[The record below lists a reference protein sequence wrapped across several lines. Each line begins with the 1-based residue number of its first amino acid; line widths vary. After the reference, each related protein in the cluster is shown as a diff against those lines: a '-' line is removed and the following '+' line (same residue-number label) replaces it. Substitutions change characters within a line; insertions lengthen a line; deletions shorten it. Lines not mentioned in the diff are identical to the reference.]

1 MPIRAIVSLSKL
13 DFKRCSNGIIFYKDS
28 TVNNAY
34 IKSRHLLLFDGL
46 ARLETVT
53 WLVSGRLGHQ
63 AGDDLLPVVD
73 SN

>member
-1 MPIRAIVSLSKL
+1 MPIRVIVSLSKL
-13 DFKRCSNGIIFYKDS
+13 DSECCSNGIIFYKDS

-34 IKSRHLLLFDGL
+34 IKSRQLLQFDGL